1 MLTETIAAISTGGT
15 SAGINIIRI
24 SGEKALE
31 IVSKIFTN
39 YAKLDHQKIIYG
51 KIIFVMG

>member
-31 IVSKIFTN
+31 IVAKIFTN
-39 YAKLDHQKIIYG
+39 YKKL
-51 KIIFVMG
+51 